1 MAKEPIV
8 SHETKVMDEAPAQAE
23 PTAQAPEAEAE
34 IEVVPVS
41 PWQTNKDNPELG
53 PEWDVADPTQI
64 DQGHTK

>member
-8 SHETKVMDEAPAQAE
+8 SHETRVMDEAPAQAE
-23 PTAQAPEAEAE
+23 PTAQAPDAEE
-34 IEVVPVS
+34 EVEWV
-41 PWQTNKDNPELG
+41 NPGLG